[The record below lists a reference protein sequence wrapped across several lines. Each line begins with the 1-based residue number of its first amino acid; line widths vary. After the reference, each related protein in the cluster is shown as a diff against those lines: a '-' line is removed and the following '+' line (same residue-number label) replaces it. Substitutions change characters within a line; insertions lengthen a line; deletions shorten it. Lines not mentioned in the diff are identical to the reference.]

1 MSIAET
7 LYRLQLLDTEIDV
20 IRRRVFDIDQHA
32 KGTPALA
39 HTRAEAAAAE
49 VALKAA
55 ETTQAQLEAEGQALD
70 QKIASEDK
78 RLYDGA
84 IKNPKEMLEVEAEVA
99 SLKRRRAGL
108 DEQLLGAMEAIDGAR
123 ADAVRCRIALQQ
135 AEANHTA
142 DAAANKAERKQ
153 IIAKLTG
160 QAEQRAALVA
170 ALPKAALDQYQAL
183 RTKKSNGIAV
193 TEVRGGVC
201 GGCGEIVSSSA
212 AQQAHAGSGLA
223 LCSNC
228 GRILYSA

>member
-1 MSIAET
+1 MSFAET

-20 IRRRVFDIDQHA
+20 IRRRVFEIDQHG
-32 KGTPALA
+32 KGTPALT

-49 VALKAA
+49 EALKAA
-55 ETTQAQLEAEGQALD
+55 EAVQAQLEVEAESLD
-70 QKIASEDK
+70 EKISGEDK

-84 IKNPKEMLEVEAEVA
+84 IKNPKELLEVEAEVA

-108 DEQLLGAMEAIDGAR
+108 DEQLLGAMERIDTAR

-135 AEANHTA
+135 AETNHA
-142 DAAANKAERKQ
+142 SDIAAHKVERKQ

-170 ALPKAALDQYQAL
+170 ALPKGALDQYQAL

-212 AQQAHAGSGLA
+212 AQQAHTGSGLA

-228 GRILYSA
+228 GRILYAA